1 MSNEINPLTNRKRI
15 VRMKSKVRP
24 LEEDGKP
31 KNIMAWRMKND
42 PEFVKMMHKKQRDK
56 RTKTGRKIGIPNGVT
71 VNQFRKSQKIA
82 KKEAR
87 IIVSKITKADE
98 DIYAKEALEASVE
111 ILRTPEISVDHKLKS
126 AKLVLDFTKSR
137 PATTTELTIHKAEAF
152 LESVLDSEENDGQKV
167 N

>member
-56 RTKTGRKIGIPNGVT
+56 RTKTGRKMGHM
-71 VNQFRKSQKIA
+71 NQL
-82 KKEAR
+82 
-87 IIVSKITKADE
+87 IIT
-98 DIYAKEALEASVE
+98 
-111 ILRTPEISVDHKLKS
+111 
-126 AKLVLDFTKSR
+126 
-137 PATTTELTIHKAEAF
+137 
-152 LESVLDSEENDGQKV
+152 
-167 N
+167 

>member
-1 MSNEINPLTNRKRI
+1 
-15 VRMKSKVRP
+15 MKSKARP

-42 PEFVKMMHKKQRDK
+42 PEFVKMMHQKQREK
-56 RTKTGRKIGIPNGVT
+56 KTKTGRKIGIPNGVT
-71 VNQFRKSQKIA
+71 VKEFRKSQKIA

-87 IIVSKITKADE
+87 SIVSKITKSDE
-98 DIYAKEALEASVE
+98 DMYAKEALEASVE

-126 AKLVLDFTKSR
+126 AKIVLDFTKSR

-152 LESVLDSEENDGQKV
+152 LESVLSSEAGDGQKV